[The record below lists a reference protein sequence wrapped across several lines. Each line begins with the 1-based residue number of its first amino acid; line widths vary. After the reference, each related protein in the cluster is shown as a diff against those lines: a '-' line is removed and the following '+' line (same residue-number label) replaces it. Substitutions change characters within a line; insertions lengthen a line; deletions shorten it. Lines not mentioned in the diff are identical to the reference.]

1 MRIILDKVRHVYQE
15 GSPFS
20 AVALDNVN
28 MTVEEGE
35 FLFLIGHTGS
45 GKSTLAKHLNGLLV
59 PCSGKVTVDGDK
71 VEEII
76 RLFLTLPQDAQDR
89 VMSYLRFEHSQ
100 L

>member
-35 FLFLIGHTGS
+35 FFTRMRRAT
-45 GKSTLAKHLNGLLV
+45 TLSSLQLV
-59 PCSGKVTVDGDK
+59 LRLSWV
-71 VEEII
+71 I
-76 RLFLTLPQDAQDR
+76 RLCVSILTI
-89 VMSYLRFEHSQ
+89 LRTNG
-100 L
+100 